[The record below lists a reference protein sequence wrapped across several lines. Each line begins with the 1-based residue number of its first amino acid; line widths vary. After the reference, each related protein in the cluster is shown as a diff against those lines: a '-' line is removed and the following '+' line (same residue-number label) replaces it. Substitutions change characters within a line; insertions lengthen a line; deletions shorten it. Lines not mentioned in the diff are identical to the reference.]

1 VRQRPA
7 LTTLNTIP
15 YHTPAGCRMP
25 AHNRPNIRVSSPRT
39 AKSRSR
45 KARVRQSWSTL
56 LRRVSRWRGAR
67 LVRRTMTAAPRAVR
81 IVCVAALVLA
91 AFSLTNL
98 VYHVVSKPSELLFFV
113 GGALDKEPIETW
125 RRYEPLFRTYS
136 TSTITPELLAALAQV
151 ESTGNPV
158 ARTYWRWQLTWN
170 PFAVYKPAS
179 SAVGMYQ
186 MTDAAYAEA
195 ARYCI
200 VGRKEK
206 THLTDLQHP
215 WRRIRKAAGLGDAR
229 IHDLRHTFAS
239 GGLLV
244 GEGLA
249 MIGKLLGH
257 TQVQTTARYAH
268 LASDPV
274 KQAATKISDRLALSL
289 LGAIDKPSAKKAKQ
303 LKISMDEEAD
313 DAAAA

>member
-1 VRQRPA
+1 
-7 LTTLNTIP
+7 
-15 YHTPAGCRMP
+15 MP

-45 KARVRQSWSTL
+45 KTRVRQSWNTL
-56 LRRVSRWRGAR
+56 RRRVSRGAR
-67 LVRRTMTAAPRAVR
+67 LVRRTLTAAPRAVR
-81 IVCVAALVLA
+81 IVCLAALVLA

-170 PFAVYKPAS
+170 PFAAYKPAS

-200 VGRKEK
+200 RGNAVVDTGCGF
-206 THLTDLQHP
+206 T
-215 WRRIRKAAGLGDAR
+215 GLY
-229 IHDLRHTFAS
+229 
-239 GGLLV
+239 
-244 GEGLA
+244 
-249 MIGKLLGH
+249 
-257 TQVQTTARYAH
+257 TARSRAMPSSSRPCTWTTMSRQFL
-268 LASDPV
+268 LARQTQR
-274 KQAATKISDRLALSL
+274 QARSRSRISPHSSISAAQVPPR
-289 LGAIDKPSAKKAKQ
+289 PSCTVVFR
-303 LKISMDEEAD
+303 
-313 DAAAA
+313 

>member
-1 VRQRPA
+1 M
-7 LTTLNTIP
+7 TTTP
-15 YHTPAGCRMP
+15 YRTAPAGGRMP
-25 AHNRPNIRVSSPRT
+25 AHNRPTIRLSSPRT

-45 KARVRQSWSTL
+45 KTPVRQRWNAFP
-56 LRRVSRWRGAR
+56 RRVSRWRGAR
-67 LVRRTMTAAPRAVR
+67 LVRRTLTAAPRAVR
-81 IVCVAALVLA
+81 IVCLAALVLA

-98 VYHVVSKPSELLFFV
+98 VYHVVRKPSELLFFV

-125 RRYEPLFRTYS
+125 RRYEPLFHTYS

-200 VGRKEK
+200 RGNAVVDTGCGFTGLYTRAVPSHAIEPPAVYLDHHVAAVPLPRPHA
-206 THLTDLQHP
+206 TAPPQHKHGIAP
-215 WRRIRKAAGLGDAR
+215 
-229 IHDLRHTFAS
+229 
-239 GGLLV
+239 
-244 GEGLA
+244 
-249 MIGKLLGH
+249 
-257 TQVQTTARYAH
+257 
-268 LASDPV
+268 
-274 KQAATKISDRLALSL
+274 
-289 LGAIDKPSAKKAKQ
+289 
-303 LKISMDEEAD
+303 
-313 DAAAA
+313 